1 MTSPAELTAD
11 LFRLD
16 GRTAL
21 VVGAGSGI
29 GEAIATGLAT
39 FGATVICA
47 DSRLDAA
54 TVTARAI
61 NASHPT
67 NDSVASAL
75 ALDLLDP
82 DAPAAA
88 LAAIGTPDV
97 LVTTP
102 SINVRKRIV
111 DYADD
116 ELDRVVD
123 LNIRRRR
130 SPDRAPTRP
139 QRPRR

>member
-1 MTSPAELTAD
+1 MTAPVALSAD

-29 GEAIATGLAT
+29 GEAIAFGLAT

-54 TVTARAI
+54 TVTAERI
-61 NASHPT
+61 TAS
-67 NDSVASAL
+67 NSGDRQAASAL

-82 DAPAAA
+82 DAPATA
-88 LAAIGTPDV
+88 LATIGTPDV
-97 LVTTP
+97 LVTT
-102 SINVRKRIV
+102 
-111 DYADD
+111 
-116 ELDRVVD
+116 
-123 LNIRRRR
+123 
-130 SPDRAPTRP
+130 
-139 QRPRR
+139 